1 MMSNTFSCAYLPSNT
16 FCWRMCSNILPTFA
30 FILNWVA
37 CRLLIKLWEFF
48 TDTSSLS
55 DICFANIF
63 SKSGACLYFLKRLL
77 MRKRLYFFKFVY
89 LFMAAAGLRCCV
101 FSPVVASSGS
111 FLLRW
116 VGLSL
121 QRLLLSW
128 SAGSPGPGIGP
139 VSLRFTS
146 GFFTTEL
153 QGKPKSL

>member
-1 MMSNTFSCAYLPSNT
+1 MLTCHPIPFAEECVQI
-16 FCWRMCSNILPTFA
+16 FCPLLLSFLIGLLVVFL
-30 FILNWVA
+30 LN
-37 CRLLIKLWEFF
+37 CE
-48 TDTSSLS
+48 SSLQ
-55 DICFANIF
+55 IQVLCQIYVLQIF
-63 SKSGACLYFLKRLL
+63 SPSLGLVFTFLNAFWWEKDCIFLN
-77 MRKRLYFFKFVY
+77 FVY